1 MKKLLALLLL
11 AAVAGLYRYPPEFIE
26 REYSRGVYPE
36 LQSTVTMVS
45 NVLPVALLDLVV
57 GSILLVGLIA
67 FRRVAGRQGL
77 GSAFGRLNVWLLST
91 LAVIYLLFLATWGL
105 NYHRVPLE
113 AQLDFDRGRISEAA
127 AVRLAST
134 AIERLNAGYAAA
146 HARPFAFDALKYAF
160 YDAQEAMG
168 APRYAEVG
176 TPKRSMV
183 QWYFRKAAI
192 NGMTVPIV
200 LEVILNPDLLPV
212 ELPSTLA
219 HEWAHLAGYA
229 DESEANFLA
238 WYVCVSSEE
247 PLVQYSGWID
257 AYTLAVNAL
266 PRAARSTLPP
276 LDEGPRRDLREIAE
290 RYERSSPRVRR
301 AARDVYDSY
310 LKANR
315 VEEGIASYGA
325 ALQLM
330 LGTRFEQ
337 NWTPVRK
344 VR

>member
-1 MKKLLALLLL
+1 MKKLAALLLL
-11 AAVAGLYRYPPEFIE
+11 AAIAGLSRYPQAFIE
-26 REYSRGVYPE
+26 REYSRGLYPE
-36 LQSTVTMVS
+36 IQSTVTMVS
-45 NVLPVALLDLVV
+45 NVLPIAFLDVIVALLL
-57 GSILLVGLIA
+57 IAALIA
-67 FRRVAGRQGL
+67 FRRVARRQGR
-77 GSAFGRLNVWLLST
+77 GHAFGRLNVWLLT
-91 LAVIYLLFLATWGL
+91 TVAVIYLLFLATWGL

-113 AQLDFDRGRISEAA
+113 AQLDFDRGRITEAA
-127 AVRLAST
+127 AVQLAST
-134 AIERLNAGYAAA
+134 AIERLNTGYASA
-146 HARPFAFDALKYAF
+146 HRGPLVVDALKYAF
-160 YDAQEAMG
+160 YNAQEALG
-168 APRYAEVG
+168 APRYAELG
-176 TPKRSMV
+176 TPKRSLL

-192 NGMTVPIV
+192 NGMTVPVV
-200 LEVILNPDLLPV
+200 LEVILNPDLLPA

-238 WYVCVSSEE
+238 WYACVSSEDA
-247 PLVQYSGWID
+247 LVQYSGWID

-266 PRAARSTLPP
+266 PRTARSTLPP
-276 LDEGPRRDLREIAE
+276 LHDGPRRDLREIAE

-337 NWTPVRK
+337 NWKPVRK